1 MLNKLISFFNI
12 VGLKVLVILLLTPML
27 FGVLPFWQV
36 KISKAAASNSP
47 VGVLEAV
54 DTSGNVTGWA
64 FDPDDITQSVTVRIY
79 IDVIP
84 GSGSVSA
91 SGAASISRD
100 DVGPH
105 GFSIAVPAGFHD
117 GNTHNLY
124 AYAVDLT
131 DASGSS
137 DATLDGSPT
146 AFTLAAVQTAPTI
159 SSFTA
164 SPSSIIAGQSSVLSW
179 AASGATSFSVDN
191 SVGTVTGS
199 SQAVSPAQTTTYTL
213 TATNSSGSVTKTATV
228 TVSVPAPAATAP
240 IVTSF
245 AANPSSITVGQSSV
259 LSWAVTSTTTATFS
273 IDNGIGTVTGNS
285 QSVVPSQTTTYIFTA
300 VNSSGTTTAQITVT
314 VSSPAPAGGGGGGSS
329 GGGGGGGGSYI
340 PPVSTPIPVSTSTPT
355 STTTL
360 QPHLLMPGNS
370 GSNFFSVIIHLI
382 KQSGT
387 YYIIQGSQK
396 QGITS
401 PGILYTYGLDFNQAK
416 EATADEINLATG
428 SILLPADGSLV
439 KSVQDRTVYLVSN
452 GQRFPFVSSKVF
464 LSLGYKFSSVL
475 VVTNPELQA
484 LPLVASLDDSTK
496 AHLSGA
502 DISYKGVIYWI
513 SGGVRYPYPS
523 LASYNSWHRKGNF
536 SNVVPANSAD
546 LQMPIGTPAVERLI
560 NRPPK

>member
-1 MLNKLISFFNI
+1 
-12 VGLKVLVILLLTPML
+12 
-27 FGVLPFWQV
+27 
-36 KISKAAASNSP
+36 
-47 VGVLEAV
+47 
-54 DTSGNVTGWA
+54 
-64 FDPDDITQSVTVRIY
+64 
-79 IDVIP
+79 
-84 GSGSVSA
+84 
-91 SGAASISRD
+91 
-100 DVGPH
+100 
-105 GFSIAVPAGFHD
+105 
-117 GNTHNLY
+117 
-124 AYAVDLT
+124 
-131 DASGSS
+131 
-137 DATLDGSPT
+137 
-146 AFTLAAVQTAPTI
+146 
-159 SSFTA
+159 
-164 SPSSIIAGQSSVLSW
+164 
-179 AASGATSFSVDN
+179 
-191 SVGTVTGS
+191 
-199 SQAVSPAQTTTYTL
+199 
-213 TATNSSGSVTKTATV
+213 
-228 TVSVPAPAATAP
+228 
-240 IVTSF
+240 
-245 AANPSSITVGQSSV
+245 
-259 LSWAVTSTTTATFS
+259 
-273 IDNGIGTVTGNS
+273 
-285 QSVVPSQTTTYIFTA
+285 
-300 VNSSGTTTAQITVT
+300 
-314 VSSPAPAGGGGGGSS
+314 
-329 GGGGGGGGSYI
+329 
-340 PPVSTPIPVSTSTPT
+340 
-355 STTTL
+355 
-360 QPHLLMPGNS
+360 MPGNS